1 MILIADFT
9 RENDFCPNAPWAP
22 HKKNDFFLWAPQNA
36 SQMKVTFKIKWF
48 FFFAQMILECLTK
61 QRKFAFFA
69 WNLQRFRLQRTIAKM
84 TFAIVF
90 CKNSLDAWSFSPE
103 RENSCR
109 TQSRKSLLR
118 LCSAI
123 QIVADFTQKIILFC
137 EAFWGAYKKKII
149 LLCETLKGLLG
160 GKSRTCEQRR
170 VLLHTPHTQ
179 KPEFSGALTKKY
191 DFCCETL
198 NCRYPE
204 KSMTSCE
211 KNPWRG
217 QSAIMTNRDTIRLLT
232 SLRSTTLSDFAY
244 RLHSRTS
251 LTDYITLSLNK
262 IRLPTIL
269 SDFEPKIPECSR
281 SLFQISAPN
290 NTTRQTGPAVGLR
303 SV

>member
-1 MILIADFT
+1 MTSLSASQ
-9 RENDFCPNAPWAP
+9 
-22 HKKNDFFLWAPQNA
+22 KNDFFLWAPQNA

-48 FFFAQMILECLTK
+48 CFVAQMVLEYLTK

-69 WNLQRFRLQRTIAKM
+69 WNLQRFWLQRAIAKV

-160 GKSRTCEQRR
+160 GKKSNLWAASSTFAHSTHTNTRIFWGAHKKIWF
-170 VLLHTPHTQ
+170 LLWDAQLSLPWKIHNILR
-179 KPEFSGALTKKY
+179 K
-191 DFCCETL
+191 
-198 NCRYPE
+198 
-204 KSMTSCE
+204 KSMTGAECHYDKSWYNSLTDVTE
-211 KNPWRG
+211 IDYTLG
-217 QSAIMTNRDTIRLLT
+217 LRLP
-232 SLRSTTLSDFAY
+232 TTLSNFAY
-244 RLHSRTS
+244 RLHYSLVKQNS
-251 LTDYITLSLNK
+251 LTDYTLGF
-262 IRLPTIL
+262 RT
-269 SDFEPKIPECSR
+269 
-281 SLFQISAPN
+281 Q
-290 NTTRQTGPAVGLR
+290 NTRV
-303 SV
+303 